1 MASSLWPRNSQSL
14 NWPRL
19 APRHAGV
26 EVDLKTLGKFVGLS
40 TAVGCASIREVAAE
54 AELGSGF
61 VQRDLGEEELVLR
74 VGIGVEA
81 DDDLGPRDRVTY
93 TVVKGVAQF
102 L

>member
-26 EVDLKTLGKFVGLS
+26 EVDLKALGKFVGLS
-40 TAVGCASIREVAAE
+40 TAVGCASIREVASE

-61 VQRDLGEEELVLR
+61 VQRDLGEEELMLR

-93 TVVKGVAQF
+93 TVMKGVAQF